1 MTHQTSHD
9 AVTHQF
15 VTDLSSCS
23 SSRMTKMIQ
32 GMDRRSMMRLRAGL
46 SLPPPRGLIR
56 QSVERAPLVMVEKAK
71 HEKVK
76 SQVSGLGGGTF
87 ALASKLVY

>member
-1 MTHQTSHD
+1 
-9 AVTHQF
+9 
-15 VTDLSSCS
+15 
-23 SSRMTKMIQ
+23 MTKLIQ
-32 GMDRRSMMRLRAGL
+32 GMDRRSMMSLRAGL
-46 SLPPPRGLIR
+46 SLPWGLIR

-87 ALASKLVY
+87 ALANKLVY